1 VTAKGVGK
9 NLGVKVEYLTRV
21 EGHGN
26 IVVEV
31 KDGALAACRFEVVE
45 SPRFFEA
52 LLRGRSIFE
61 AQHITSRI
69 CGICA
74 CAHSLTSI
82 QAAEEAL
89 GVIPSAQTIALRRIL
104 LDLEFI
110 DSHVLHIYLLALPD
124 LVGAKSFLP
133 LVATHEKVVR
143 RALRL
148 KKTVNQLADVL
159 VGRHVHAIGCTCRPT
174 RTCTRSQRPSAASRR
189 SPATTNSSNCTSHS
203 SRCAPT
209 WRRPWRSWP
218 R

>member
-1 VTAKGVGK
+1 M
-9 NLGVKVEYLTRV
+9 KVEYLTRV

-31 KDGALAACRFEVVE
+31 KDGALAACRFDVVE

-89 GVIPSAQTIALRRIL
+89 GVIPSAQTIALRRLL

-133 LVATHEKVVR
+133 LVASHEKVVR
-143 RALRL
+143 RALRM
-148 KKTVNQLADVL
+148 KKTVNQLSDVL
-159 VGRHVHAIGCTCRPT
+159 VGRHVHPISAIVGGFTKIPVRART
-174 RTCTRSQRPSAASRR
+174 RADARVAHRAAPRHGGDGGARGLADASRISSARPS
-189 SPATTNSSNCTSHS
+189 
-203 SRCAPT
+203 T
-209 WRRPWRSWP
+209 WR
-218 R
+218 